1 MYKTNGSTISI
12 CRLAWKRRICCS
24 SLKRITKL
32 FIPQDHVVA
41 TFGAGLGSACVVD
54 IGHEKTSVSCVE
66 DGVSHAETRIH
77 MDCGGSDTSGI
88 FFELLRDIGFPYK
101 DCNPADNHLDVRLC

>member
-1 MYKTNGSTISI
+1 M
-12 CRLAWKRRICCS
+12 
-24 SLKRITKL
+24 
-32 FIPQDHVVA
+32 
-41 TFGAGLGSACVVD
+41 
-54 IGHEKTSVSCVE
+54 SCVE